1 MEYIDF
7 HSWPRKEHFRFFSS
21 LSFPFYGVTLSLD
34 VTNLRS
40 YVKAHGLSFYYALIY
55 ATLTAMN
62 GLPDFLYKIRGDR
75 IVRHDRLHP
84 SFVVLDEDT
93 HLIKIVNVP
102 LDGTMEAFCRRA
114 EEQVLTQKEPFP
126 DAQQE
131 NRDDLVYISCT
142 PWFSFTSLSNEMD
155 CDPDDSIPR
164 ITWGKYEAVSYT
176 HLMPTRR
183 TFQLLLPQ
191 GCSFFNSSTSPTRTS
206 MPLPPFHVFSHNA
219 ANQFLL
225 L

>member
-7 HSWPRKEHFRFFSS
+7 NSWPRKEHFRFFSG

-62 GLPDFLYKIRGDR
+62 SLPDFLYKIRGDR

-93 HLIKIVNVP
+93 HRIKIVNVP
-102 LDGTMEAFCRRA
+102 LDGTMEDFCRRA
-114 EEQVLTQKEPFP
+114 EARVSAQTEPFP

-131 NRDDLVYISCT
+131 ARDDLVYISCT
-142 PWFSFTSLSNEMD
+142 PWFSFTSLTNEMD
-155 CDPDDSIPR
+155 CNPDDSIPR
-164 ITWGKYEAVSYT
+164 STWGKYEQRDGRLILPYAVQLN
-176 HLMPTRR
+176 HRLLDGWHIA
-183 TFQLLLPQ
+183 QLLQTVQ
-191 GCSFFNSSTSPTRTS
+191 G
-206 MPLPPFHVFSHNA
+206 
-219 ANQFLL
+219 LL
-225 L
+225 DQLAPGP